1 MCKLIQEV
9 TSMKKPTMT
18 IEQMS
23 SKNVNPSHRILS
35 SVEKVMG
42 TASIVGGIAAL
53 IAILVLAMG
62 WVFA

>member
-1 MCKLIQEV
+1 
-9 TSMKKPTMT
+9 MKKPTMT
-18 IEQMS
+18 IGQKS
-23 SKNVNPSHRILS
+23 SKKDVNPHHRILS

-53 IAILVLAMG
+53 VAILVLAIG

>member
-1 MCKLIQEV
+1 
-9 TSMKKPTMT
+9 MKKPTMT
-18 IEQMS
+18 IGQS
-23 SKNVNPSHRILS
+23 SKKDVNPRHRILS

-53 IAILVLAMG
+53 VAILVLAIG

>member
-1 MCKLIQEV
+1 
-9 TSMKKPTMT
+9 MKKPTMT